1 MSVEFLSGIAGV
13 ALSLGFSYIP
23 NAESKWAKLDGNSK
37 RLIMLVLL
45 LLVAIVLFVLSCAG
59 LSEQFKLAVT
69 CTQAGAIDLLKVFG
83 MAAIAN
89 QTAYALSP
97 AKN

>member
-1 MSVEFLSGIAGV
+1 MSVEFLSGITGV

-23 NAESKWAKLDGNSK
+23 NAESKWTKLDGNSK

-83 MAAIAN
+83 TAAIFN